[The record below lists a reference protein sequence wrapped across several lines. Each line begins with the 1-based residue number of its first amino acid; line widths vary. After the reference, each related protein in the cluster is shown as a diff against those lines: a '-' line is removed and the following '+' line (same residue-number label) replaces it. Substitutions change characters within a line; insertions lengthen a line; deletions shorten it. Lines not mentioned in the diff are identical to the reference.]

1 MDFVRLKDFNNFQI
15 IIILEKRILVSGSS
29 VFFRKIVKKLVLL
42 VFLKLSQNSQENT
55 STRVFF

>member
-1 MDFVRLKDFNNFQI
+1 MDFVLLKDFNNFQI
-15 IIILEKRILVSGSS
+15 IIILKKRILVSGSS

>member
-1 MDFVRLKDFNNFQI
+1 MDFVRLNNFNNFQI

>member
-1 MDFVRLKDFNNFQI
+1 MDFVRLNDFNNFQI